1 MEGQVGS
8 RLGRCRGGVKGVR
21 ERGNGRPATCIS
33 LEREVGCCRETK
45 KNLVIVMLQVLVPYS
60 DSIMMKAN
68 VGKQASKGTLDRS
81 AAMCSQ
87 STRSHENS
95 TVGISIWSAH

>member
-8 RLGRCRGGVKGVR
+8 RLGRCRGGAKGVR

-33 LEREVGCCRETK
+33 LEREV
-45 KNLVIVMLQVLVPYS
+45 S
-60 DSIMMKAN
+60 DSIIIKTN

-81 AAMCSQ
+81 AVMCSQ